1 MNIALYS
8 RTLEPKN
15 TDSIRNLVRAFQSRG
30 AQLTFH
36 QHFHEIFPEE
46 SLFFTDE
53 LPPQTDLVLS
63 LGGDGTVLETAMLVK
78 SSGIPVLG
86 MNFGKMGFLAAQN
99 DSFEVIAEAIV
110 ERKYSLESRSL
121 IELKTP
127 NGMFQNH
134 PFALNDLTI
143 LKKDRASMIGVH
155 VSVNGQRLSTIWA
168 DGIIVATPT
177 GSTGYSLSCGGPI
190 AFPDSP
196 IFIISPIAPH
206 QLNVRPVVVPDHA
219 EIELSFK
226 EKNIQFAATLDS
238 RTEWF
243 DSNITLKVK
252 KADFQFSLVRLPW
265 ENFPENIRKKLQ
277 WGIDIRN

>member
-8 RTLEPKN
+8 RKLEPKN
-15 TDSIRNLVRAFQSRG
+15 NENIRNLVEALQNRG
-30 AQLTFH
+30 VTLFFH
-36 QHFHEIFPEE
+36 QHFSDLFPSE
-46 SLFFTDE
+46 STVFAE
-53 LPPQTDLVLS
+53 ALPPKTELVLS

-78 SSGIPVLG
+78 NSGIPVLG
-86 MNFGKMGFLAAQN
+86 LNFGKMGFLAAQN
-99 DSFEVIAEAIV
+99 DSFEDIAQALV
-110 ERKYSLESRSL
+110 DRNFQLESRSL
-121 IELKTP
+121 IELITP
-127 NGMFQNH
+127 NGLFPNF

-252 KADFQFSLVRLPW
+252 KADFHFRLVRLPW

>member
-8 RTLEPKN
+8 RKLESK
-15 TDSIRNLVRAFQSRG
+15 TTETIRNLVIALKNRG
-30 AQLTFH
+30 VH
-36 QHFHEIFPEE
+36 
-46 SLFFTDE
+46 LFFHDHFSPFFPSETPYFNHQ
-53 LPPQTDLVLS
+53 LPHGIDVLLS
-63 LGGDGTVLETAMLVK
+63 FGGDGTVLETAMLVK
-78 SSGIPVLG
+78 DSGIPVLG
-86 MNFGKMGFLAAQN
+86 INFGKMGFLAAQN
-99 DSFEVIAEAIV
+99 DSFEEIAQALV
-110 ERKYSLESRSL
+110 DRKFHLETRSL
-121 IELKTP
+121 IEMNTP
-127 NGMFQNH
+127 NRLFPNF

-155 VSVNGQRLSTIWA
+155 VAVNGQRLSTIWA

-196 IFIISPIAPH
+196 IFVITPIAPH

-243 DSNITLKVK
+243 DSNINIKVK
-252 KADFQFSLVRLPW
+252 KANFHFRLVRLPW

>member
-8 RTLEPKN
+8 RKIESKTIDP
-15 TDSIRNLVRAFQSRG
+15 IRNLVQALQSRG
-30 AQLTFH
+30 ATLHFH
-36 QHFHEIFPEE
+36 QHFEGIFPNEP
-46 SLFFTDE
+46 SYYSQE
-53 LPPQTDLVLS
+53 LPSSIQLLLS

-78 SSGIPVLG
+78 NSGIPVLG
-86 MNFGKMGFLAAQN
+86 LNFGKMGFLAAQN
-99 DSFEVIAEAIV
+99 DSFEEIAQALITGN
-110 ERKYSLESRSL
+110 YQLESRTL
-121 IELKTP
+121 LELVTP
-127 NGMFQNH
+127 NGLFQQH
-134 PFALNDLTI
+134 PYALNDLTI

-155 VSVNGQRLSTIWA
+155 VSVNEQRLSTIWA

-190 AFPDSP
+190 AFPESP
-196 IFIISPIAPH
+196 IFIVSPIAPH

-219 EIELSFK
+219 VIELSFK

-243 DSNITLKVK
+243 DSNITLQVK
-252 KADFQFSLVRLPW
+252 KANFQFRLVRLPW

-277 WGIDIRN
+277 WGIDVRN

>member
-8 RTLEPKN
+8 RKLEPKN
-15 TDSIRNLVRAFQSRG
+15 TDSIRNLVLAFQNRG
-30 AQLTFH
+30 ANISFH
-36 QHFHEIFPEE
+36 QHFHAMFSTEASYF
-46 SLFFTDE
+46 SDE
-53 LPPQTDLVLS
+53 LPSQTDLVLS

-78 SSGIPVLG
+78 TSGIPVLG
-86 MNFGKMGFLAAQN
+86 LNFGKMGFLAAQN
-99 DSFEVIAEAIV
+99 DSFDEIAEAIMQ
-110 ERKYSLESRSL
+110 RQYSLESRSL

-134 PFALNDLTI
+134 PFALNDITI

>member
-8 RTLEPKN
+8 RKIESKTIDP
-15 TDSIRNLVRAFQSRG
+15 IRNVVQALQRRG
-30 AQLTFH
+30 ASLHFH
-36 QHFHEIFPEE
+36 QHFEGIFPNEP
-46 SLFFTDE
+46 SYFSQE
-53 LPPQTDLVLS
+53 LPSSIQLLLS
-63 LGGDGTVLETAMLVK
+63 LGGDGTVLETAILVK
-78 SSGIPVLG
+78 NSGIPVLG
-86 MNFGKMGFLAAQN
+86 LNFGKMGFLAAQN
-99 DSFEVIAEAIV
+99 DSFEEIAQALITGN
-110 ERKYSLESRSL
+110 YQLESRTL
-121 IELKTP
+121 LELVTP
-127 NGMFQNH
+127 NGLFQQH

-155 VSVNGQRLSTIWA
+155 VTVNEQRLSTIWA

-190 AFPDSP
+190 AFPESP
-196 IFIISPIAPH
+196 IFIVSPIAPH

-219 EIELSFK
+219 VIELSFK

-243 DSNITLKVK
+243 DSNITLQVK
-252 KADFQFSLVRLPW
+252 KANFQFRLVRLPW

-277 WGIDIRN
+277 WGIDVRN